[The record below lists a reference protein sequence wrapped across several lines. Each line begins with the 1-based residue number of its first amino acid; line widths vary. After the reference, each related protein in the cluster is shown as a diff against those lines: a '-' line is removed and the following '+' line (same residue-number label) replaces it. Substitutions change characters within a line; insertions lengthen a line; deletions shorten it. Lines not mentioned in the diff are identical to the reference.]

1 MAFLFVSLNYTNGVR
16 KKKKTDKNFCKKVDE
31 CSIIEHSSTFVGVSF
46 DVRQNQMNRLAAK
59 SAAAT
64 TIASSGKT
72 IPVVK
77 ALG

>member
-1 MAFLFVSLNYTNGVR
+1 MNRKLLFVSFHEE
-16 KKKKTDKNFCKKVDE
+16 KTDKNFLQKKVDE

>member
-1 MAFLFVSLNYTNGVR
+1 MRTFLQ
-16 KKKKTDKNFCKKVDE
+16 KKVDE
-31 CSIIEHSSTFVGVSF
+31 CSIIEHSSTSVGLSF
-46 DVRQNQMNRLAAK
+46 DDRQNQMNRLAAK

-72 IPVVK
+72 IPAVK